1 MPVDNMNIKHTLKEI
16 TPPFIWRWMRN
27 KIIKKKQIEKK
38 YDPRRWWYGEDL
50 LGDNSRFREIF
61 DFDNFQSSICML
73 NNEIRDCIEIEPHKS
88 LKLFFLNFD
97 ESKNVLFSFGNKSHE
112 RSINGNYEVFFDKQK
127 KIEIKSPLSGR
138 WNNSHLKAGSKF
150 KELQINN
157 NTDHK
162 LYFACPIFLKKY
174 EHSNKKEV
182 KNILLIVLDQLDYNA
197 LNELEKNP
205 NDLKFINNFFSDEI
219 NYENCF
225 SAAEWTLPCFSS
237 IFSGKHPSVHGNFD
251 LKVSQKIKNIITD
264 DNMINFL
271 RDEGFSTFGIS
282 KSKGHHA
289 GYNFQKDFDRL
300 LYYDDALD
308 TTVEDDY
315 SFGKKAIEQLEM
327 NREGKNFIY
336 LHYMSSHAPYWKPG
350 INEEVKLDLYR
361 YGDPLKEYNDA
372 IKDYGDSKVEPI
384 MNSEKVKP
392 IIKRQ
397 KERIKSLDLVLGQ
410 LFSYIEKTDIKKNS
424 LVIFTADHG
433 PNHFGQPDQPM
444 MNRPRL
450 NVPLKIYDFNNV
462 GKKNIK
468 DYVCQTD
475 IFPLIKSFFKKE
487 NIKDIIPP
495 YGESLLPVISE
506 SIFNDKYKVSIRT
519 KNHTFYYTCKF
530 DPKNFNIM
538 INEVFDNRMENKE
551 KTTSEDEAQ
560 LKIHYF
566 DILEKHLEKSEIIKI
581 VR

>member
-1 MPVDNMNIKHTLKEI
+1 MNIKHKFKEI
-16 TPPFIWRWMRN
+16 TPPFIWRWLRN
-27 KIIKKKQIEKK
+27 RIIKKRQAEKK

-50 LGDNSRFREIF
+50 LGDNSRFKEIF
-61 DFDNFQSSICML
+61 YFEKLQSSICML
-73 NNEIRDCIEIEPHKS
+73 NNEIRDCIEVEPSKS
-88 LKLFFLNFD
+88 LKLDFLNFD
-97 ESKNVLFSFGNKSHE
+97 ESKDILFSFGNKSHD
-112 RSINGNYEVFFDKQK
+112 RSVNGKYEIFLDNQK
-127 KIEIKSPLSGR
+127 KIEIKEPLSNR
-138 WNNSHLKAGSKF
+138 WNNSYLKSGSKF

-157 NTDHK
+157 KTSHK
-162 LYFACPIFLKKY
+162 LYFTCPIFLQKY
-174 EHSNKKEV
+174 DYTNKDI
-182 KNILLIVLDQLDYNA
+182 KNILLIVLDQLDYKA

-237 IFSGKHPSVHGNFD
+237 IFSGKHPSIHGNFD
-251 LKVSQKIKNIITD
+251 LKVSQKIKNVITNN
-264 DNMINFL
+264 NMINFL
-271 RDEGFSTFGIS
+271 RNEGFSTFGIS

-308 TTVEDDY
+308 QTVEDDY
-315 SFGKKAIEQLEM
+315 NFAKKAIEQLEM
-327 NREGKNFIY
+327 NQGGKNFMY

-350 INEEVKLDLYR
+350 VNEEVKLDSHR
-361 YGDPLKEYNDA
+361 FGDPLKEYNDA
-372 IKDYGDSKVEPI
+372 INDYGDSKVEPI
-384 MNSEKVKP
+384 MNSEKVKN

-410 LFSYIEKTDIKKNS
+410 LFSYIEKTDIKKNTI
-424 LVIFTADHG
+424 VIFTADHG
-433 PNHFGQPDQPM
+433 PNHFGKSKQPM

-450 NVPLKIYDFNNV
+450 NVPLKIYDFNNI
-462 GKKNIK
+462 GKKKIN

-475 IFPLIKSFFKKE
+475 IFPLIKNFLNKE
-487 NIKDIIPP
+487 NAKNVIPP
-495 YGESLLPVISE
+495 YGQNILPVISE

-530 DPKNFNIM
+530 DPENFNIM
-538 INEVFDNRMENKE
+538 INEVFDNRIENNE
-551 KTTSEDEAQ
+551 KIVSEDESE
-560 LKIHYF
+560 LKTYYF
-566 DILEKHLEKSEIIKI
+566 KLLEKHLEKSEIIKI